1 MPAHSSGLLRFEPWD
16 RNLEEF
22 IMPYTL
28 VPFRRQRQFS
38 LAFLAAAFIALAV
51 LAPHAQAQTYNLLY
65 NFPGGPKGLQPGNF
79 VVTSNGSVLG
89 EASYDDCSCSLLYNY
104 TDGTET
110 VLHRFSEPQG
120 YQEEVPQGL
129 LLSKSGDTLY
139 GTTMY
144 GGSRSDVCDPGLGC
158 GIAFSYDLTTSRYK
172 LMHEF
177 KNGPKD
183 GSGPVGTQV
192 LDSTGDLYGLT
203 FGGGTNGNGAFYE
216 LTAAGAEKVLYSFGN
231 APDGTHP
238 GWGPIRYGGN
248 YYGVTIVGGAN
259 TCFNGGCGTI
269 FKITPL
275 GKETVLYN
283 FTGGSDGLNPW
294 ELIGDSKGNF
304 YGLSKTQDNTTASV
318 FEINST
324 GDFSIAY
331 NGSYVSQIGYIIMGT
346 DGNLYASSS
355 GGDASCEPNGCGQI
369 LKLTPTGGGNGTV
382 TVLHQFDS
390 TDGSLLN
397 PFEDLVFHGGIVYGT
412 TNYGGSGG
420 NGVIYK
426 LKP

>member
-1 MPAHSSGLLRFEPWD
+1 
-16 RNLEEF
+16 
-22 IMPYTL
+22 MPYPL
-28 VPFRRQRQFS
+28 VSFRRQSQF
-38 LAFLAAAFIALAV
+38 LFAFLAAAFIALAV
-51 LAPHAQAQTYNLLY
+51 FTPQAQAQTYNLLY
-65 NFPGGPKGLQPGNF
+65 NFPGGSKGLQPGDF
-79 VVTSNGSVLG
+79 VVTSNGSILG
-89 EASYDDCSCSLLYNY
+89 EASYNNCSCSLLYNF

-129 LLSKSGDTLY
+129 LLSKNGDILY

-144 GGSRSDVCDPGLGC
+144 GGSRSGTCDPSLGC
-158 GIAFSYDLTTSRYK
+158 GIAFSYDLTTSKYK
-172 LMHEF
+172 MMHEF

-192 LDSTGDLYGLT
+192 LDSAGNLYGLT
-203 FGGGTNGNGAFYE
+203 FGGGINDTGAFYE
-216 LTAAGAEKVLYSFGN
+216 ISAVGDEKILYSFGN
-231 APDGTHP
+231 APDGTQP
-238 GWGPIRYGGN
+238 GSGPISYAGN
-248 YYGVTIVGGAN
+248 YYGVTIGGGAN
-259 TCFNGGCGTI
+259 TCYNGGCGTV
-269 FKITPL
+269 FKITPS
-275 GKETVLYN
+275 GEETVLYN

-304 YGLSKTQDNTTASV
+304 YGLSKTQDNTTAAV
-318 FEINST
+318 FEITSA

-331 NGSYVSQIGYIIMGT
+331 NGSYVSQIGYIIV
-346 DGNLYASSS
+346 GNNGSLYASSS

-369 LKLTPTGGGNGTV
+369 LQLTPTGGGNGTV

-390 TDGSLLN
+390 TDGWLLN
-397 PFEDLVFHGGIVYGT
+397 PFEDLAFHDGTLYGT
-412 TNYGGSGG
+412 TNYGGSSD